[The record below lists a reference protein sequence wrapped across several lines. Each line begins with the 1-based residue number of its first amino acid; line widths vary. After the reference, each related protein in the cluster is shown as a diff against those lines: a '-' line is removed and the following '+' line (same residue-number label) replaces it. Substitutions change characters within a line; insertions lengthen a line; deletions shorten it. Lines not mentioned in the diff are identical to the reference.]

1 LNENFITKIEGLEGN
16 KRLNFLDVSSQKHK
30 YSVSFDDLTFD
41 SLAYCLEKFECNSN
55 NVKNI
60 DGTFIFLY
68 IFILAFRHLA
78 VVQEVSLKN
87 NSLEEFSE
95 LTTALAQMERIKKID
110 FRGNP
115 LTKTA
120 KYRDYIVILSKS
132 LGKYSFN
139 LIRIT

>member
-1 LNENFITKIEGLEGN
+1 MNENFITKIEGLEGN

-60 DGTFIFLY
+60 D
-68 IFILAFRHLA
+68 AFRHLA

-132 LGKYSFN
+132 LE
-139 LIRIT
+139 